1 MPLSKRRCT
10 NGVIQ
15 MAFKSV
21 FEYKK
26 ALIDSSRK
34 SKFKKPQ
41 FLLRLLRNF
50 CAFCVRSPY
59 SLCALCVDFVFL
71 LGIGL
76 AMVQKNGRLVRPFC

>member
-50 CAFCVRSPY
+50 CALCVRLRIHSSPKQ
-59 SLCALCVDFVFL
+59 SRKNTDNHPPCAFPAIYALQP
-71 LGIGL
+71 
-76 AMVQKNGRLVRPFC
+76 A

>member
-41 FLLRLLRNF
+41 FLLRLLRNL
-50 CAFCVRSPY
+50 CAFCVVAPY
-59 SLCALCVDFVFL
+59 PSSLRKAKPQNTDNQPPCAFPAIYALQP
-71 LGIGL
+71 
-76 AMVQKNGRLVRPFC
+76 A

>member
-50 CAFCVRSPY
+50 CALCVRLRIHSSPKQ
-59 SLCALCVDFVFL
+59 SRKNTDNQSPCAFPAIYALQP
-71 LGIGL
+71 
-76 AMVQKNGRLVRPFC
+76 A